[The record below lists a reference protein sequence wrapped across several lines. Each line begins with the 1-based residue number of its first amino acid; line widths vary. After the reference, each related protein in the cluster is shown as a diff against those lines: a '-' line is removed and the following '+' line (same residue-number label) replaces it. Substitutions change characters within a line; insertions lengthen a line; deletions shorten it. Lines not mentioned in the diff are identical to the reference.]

1 MDLGSLKLQSN
12 NLSTQQMKN
21 ILSCLFKQKWVL
33 VQERGGERKEIY
45 YVWNLSIK
53 KNTTIK

>member
-21 ILSCLFKQKWVL
+21 TLSCLFKQKWVP
-33 VQERGGERKEIY
+33 VQEREGERKEIY

-53 KNTTIK
+53 KNIQQ